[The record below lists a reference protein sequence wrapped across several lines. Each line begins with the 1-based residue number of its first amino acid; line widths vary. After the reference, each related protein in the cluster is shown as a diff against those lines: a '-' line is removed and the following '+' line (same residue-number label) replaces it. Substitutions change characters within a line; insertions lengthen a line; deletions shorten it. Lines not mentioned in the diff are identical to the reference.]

1 MIQRIVQEHIDTK
14 KLYLSDLP
22 IHNAGRTTLSDS
34 QKVEIALNHSKR
46 KFGGYRPRKVS
57 NEEKRLKELKEK
69 KELQEKNE
77 QKKEKEKEQK
87 QIIEKPKC
95 AGKID
100 YLRRVMTNSEI
111 DELCDRYVESDY
123 QRVMPPRKKICLLKE
138 QKIIEKVEIEQDEVS
153 IGGNTWKSST

>member
-22 IHNAGRTTLSDS
+22 GHNAGRTTLSDS

-69 KELQEKNE
+69 KELQEKKELHEKNE
-77 QKKEKEKEQK
+77 QKKEKEQK

-95 AGKID
+95 GGKID
-100 YLRRVMTNSEI
+100 YSRRGMTNSEI

-123 QRVMPPRKKICLLKE
+123 
-138 QKIIEKVEIEQDEVS
+138 
-153 IGGNTWKSST
+153 